1 MKTVAYSIKPFEKES
16 LARANQKKHDITLI
30 SNPLGLDTLIYA
42 AGKDAVIV
50 VTGDDVSSPIMENLV
65 AMGIRY
71 ISTRSADTDH
81 MDIEAAAR
89 LGIKLANVPGYSPD
103 ALQEIADQTI
113 KNLDRWQLNKCVGN
127 ACICARSCKAA
138 QPDTEKNTGNGN

>member
-30 SNPLGLDTLIYA
+30 SNPLGPDTLTYA
-42 AGKDAVIV
+42 TGKYAIIV
-50 VTGDDVSSPIMENLV
+50 ATNDEVTGLIMEKLA

-71 ISTRSADTDH
+71 IATRSAGTDH
-81 MDIEAAAR
+81 IDKEAAAR
-89 LGIKLANVPGYSPD
+89 LGIRLANVPGHPPE

-113 KNLDRWQLNKCVGN
+113 QNLDRWQLNKCVGN
-127 ACICARSCKAA
+127 ACICAKDCKAA
-138 QPDTEKNTGNGN
+138 ESQTEKDPVNGN